1 MTKWIISSRL
11 QGGSVLTNYLK
22 VALRNLVKHRLYSFI
37 NIGGLA
43 IGLACAILISLWVR
57 DELSFDRFHKY
68 ADSIYRVNW
77 DFKWE
82 GNEGIGPGT
91 PPPLA
96 ATLLRNIPDVNAAV
110 RLRRMPSAILR
121 VGDKSIVEDGV
132 VAADSSFFEIFSFPL
147 LSGDPSTALKL
158 PNSVV
163 LTKSLSAILFGNESP
178 LGKSILIDDNK
189 VSRFGRYQ
197 NLFTVTGVVQDPPS
211 NSHIQFS
218 MLTSMSSY
226 PEVAWFN
233 WSWVWMQVVTYVRLQ
248 DGAQA
253 ASIDAQIP
261 DLVKRFA
268 AAGFKRVGMSYDQ
281 VIKSGGRW
289 NFVLQPLTNI
299 YLGSAGIGNRLGP
312 IGDRSQ
318 VVLFSFIAL
327 FILGIACIN
336 FMNITTARSMNR
348 AKEIGVRKVL
358 GSDRKSLMTQFL
370 IESCLSSFVAMPV
383 ALFLVELSIVPFDH
397 LSGKT
402 LEFSLVDPAWLPA
415 ALILLTV
422 TVGLV
427 SGLYPGLYLSS
438 FNPAQTVKGVVGSS
452 TGGKNFRNAL
462 VVTQFAITI
471 GLMTCTLLVKKQMDY
486 IREKDLGFEKRN
498 VVVISNEN
506 NRLGVKSKA
515 FRDALLNQPQVIN
528 ASLANGVPP
537 GYGFQDSYAI
547 QGKEE
552 SRFELNSYMGDDNF
566 IATMGISIVHGR
578 GFSREFDDSSSV
590 ILNESA
596 VRMLGLS
603 NPLGTVIDYPGGNGA
618 KYRVVGVM
626 KDFNVSSLYS
636 PIAPF
641 ALFSLS
647 SKSYTIPSSY
657 VIVRVHKDN
666 LSGTLQM
673 LQSEWKM
680 FAPSTPFEYTFLDE
694 TIETQYRSAER
705 LGQLF
710 LVFSVLTILIACI
723 GLFGLAT
730 FATER
735 RTKEIGIRKVL
746 GASEAEVVGVL
757 SKDFLILVLMANVI
771 ACPVSWYIMK
781 NWLQTFA
788 YRADIGWLVF
798 AVSGGM
804 ALFIAMLTVSFQAIK
819 AALANPVEAMRYE

>member
-1 MTKWIISSRL
+1 MF
-11 QGGSVLTNYLK
+11 TNYLK

-57 DELSFDRFHKY
+57 DELSFDRFHKD
-68 ADSIYRVNW
+68 AKNIYRVNW
-77 DFKWE
+77 EFKWE

-96 ATLLRNIPDVNAAV
+96 ATLLRNIPDVKAVV
-110 RLRRMPSAILR
+110 RLRSMPSAIMR

-132 VAADSSFFEIFSFPL
+132 VAADSSFFDIFSFSL

-163 LTKSLSAILFGNESP
+163 LTKTLATSLFGSESP
-178 LGKSILIDDNK
+178 LGRSILIDDSK
-189 VSRFGRYQ
+189 ATRYGRYQ
-197 NLFTVTGVVQDPPS
+197 NLFTVTAVVLDPPS
-211 NSHIQFS
+211 NSHLQFS

-248 DGAQA
+248 DGVRA
-253 ASIDAQIP
+253 ASIDADIP

-281 VIKSGGRW
+281 VIKSGGHW
-289 NFVLQPLTNI
+289 NFVLQPLTDI
-299 YLGSAGIGNRLGP
+299 YLGSADIGNRLGP

-318 VVLFSFIAL
+318 IVLFSFIAL

-358 GSDRKSLMTQFL
+358 GSDRRSLMTQFFV
-370 IESCLSSFVAMPV
+370 ESCLSSFVAMPV
-383 ALFLVELSIVPFDH
+383 ALFLVELSIASFDH

-402 LEFSLVDPAWLPA
+402 LAFSLVDPGWLPA

-452 TGGKNFRNAL
+452 TGGKNIRNAL

-498 VVVISNEN
+498 IVVISNEN
-506 NRLGVKSKA
+506 NRLGEKSEA
-515 FRDALLNQPQVIN
+515 FRNALLNQPNVIN

-537 GYGFQDSYAI
+537 GYGFQDSYAVE
-547 QGKEE
+547 GKED
-552 SRFELNSYMGDDNF
+552 RFELNSYMGDDNF
-566 IATMGISIVHGR
+566 IATMGISIVQGR

-603 NPLGTVIDYPGGNGA
+603 NPVGAVIDYPGGNGV

-626 KDFNVSSLYS
+626 KDFNFSSLYS

-657 VIVRVHKDN
+657 IIVRLRQDN
-666 LSGTLQM
+666 LAGTLRM
-673 LQSEWKM
+673 LDEEWKS
-680 FAPSTPFEYTFLDE
+680 FAPFTPFNYTFLDE
-694 TIETQYRSAER
+694 TIEAQYRSAER

-710 LVFSVLTILIACI
+710 LVFSILTIIIACI

-746 GASEAEVVGVL
+746 GASEAEVLGVL

-771 ACPVSWYIMK
+771 ACPISWYIMK

-788 YRADIGWLVF
+788 YRADIGWMVF
-798 AVSGGM
+798 AVSGGI

-819 AALANPVEAMRYE
+819 AVLANPVESMRYE